1 MKLSFPKQQLAS
13 AMLGALLLSAGLAQ
27 AATVTSPAGMTF
39 TVTGGC
45 SITGHSPNIG
55 AFTTG
60 QTYND
65 YGVNQGFQRSNGGQQ
80 GSNFIT
86 MATVNC
92 PVGTAWTVNW
102 ADTSEQSHYLP
113 VKDPSNNTAFTVV
126 PFVIY
131 SDNAAGTVAN
141 QYARATDPGVTGT
154 GTGAAQDLVGTYRL
168 GTFFAT
174 NEAAFLATPFV
185 AGTYTL
191 ASTVVLTF

>member
-1 MKLSFPKQQLAS
+1 MKLSFRRKQITTAIFGAIILA
-13 AMLGALLLSAGLAQ
+13 AGLAQ
-27 AATVTSPAGMTF
+27 AATVSSPAGLTF

-45 SITGHSPNIG
+45 SITGYSPNIG
-55 AFTTG
+55 SFTTG

-65 YGVNQGFQRSNGGQQ
+65 YGLNQGFQRPSGGQQ
-80 GSNFIT
+80 GSNFIK

-102 ADTSEQSHYLP
+102 ADTTEPSHYLP

-131 SDNAAGTVAN
+131 SDDAAGTVAN
-141 QYARATDPGVTGT
+141 QYARATDAGVTGT
-154 GTGAAQDLVGTYRL
+154 GTGAAQDLVGTYRI
-168 GTFFAT
+168 GTFFAS

-185 AGTYTL
+185 AGTYTMT
-191 ASTVVLTF
+191 SSVILTF